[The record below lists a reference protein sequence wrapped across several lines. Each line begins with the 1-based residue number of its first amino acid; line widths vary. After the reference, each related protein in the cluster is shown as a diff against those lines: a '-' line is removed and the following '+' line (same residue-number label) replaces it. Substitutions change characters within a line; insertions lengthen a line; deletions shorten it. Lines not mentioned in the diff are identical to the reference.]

1 MSFNMPQA
9 ITEGAVRDAFVY
21 GPEHQRAKQTQSNGK
36 TLYYAG
42 AMEKEVAGSTSTV
55 KTYLPS
61 GLGVIIDNG
70 ASAVTRYFHKDHLG
84 SVAAITRED
93 GSLAEP
99 MSYDAFGKRRNLDG
113 TDDPGNTL
121 IGATDNKGYTGHEM
135 LDNVGL
141 IHMNGRVYDP
151 SVARF
156 TAADPI
162 VSRPG
167 DGQSFNRYSY
177 VANNPLKYTDP
188 TGYAQYRPVAD
199 SPRAFNWVG
208 QSCFACAGDWSVF
221 FGANVS
227 YQGSW
232 VVITF
237 ADPSTVVSNGPAPT
251 ENGQAPGNQG
261 GNGDAS
267 PGQPI
272 QLADAGTA
280 WAQYLLADK
289 QTDSDSDSSD
299 KPVPRVE
306 VTGKS
311 EPWSDWLG
319 LGLTAAELGA
329 GTRTFGTNGTLYSVP
344 RGNRSFHSLVGLGT
358 VFKIFGI
365 AALSYGSAT
374 EINDAS
380 KGQGSLKQAGFDLA
394 IGVAGVF
401 FTEVIAVPGSV
412 YSLSSYYY
420 NYYNPAGQP
429 DYNATYLQLL
439 NAAEGGGN

>member
-1 MSFNMPQA
+1 LNHFGCVQG
-9 ITEGAVRDAFVY
+9 EWRHAVLFKCGR
-21 GPEHQRAKQTQSNGK
+21 GK

-42 AMEKEVAGSTSTV
+42 AMEKEIVSGASTV

-84 SVAAITRED
+84 SVTAITRED

-99 MSYDAFGKRRNLDG
+99 MSYDPFGKRRNIDG
-113 TDDPGNTL
+113 SDDPGNSL
-121 IGATDNKGYTGHEM
+121 SGATDNKGYTGHET
-135 LDNVGL
+135 LDNIGL

-151 SVARF
+151 TVARF
-156 TAADPI
+156 TSADPI

-177 VANNPLKYTDP
+177 VTNNPLKYTDP
-188 TGYAQYRPVAD
+188 TGYAQYRPVSD

-237 ADPSTVVSNGPAPT
+237 ADPSIVNPQSPAPT
-251 ENGQAPGNQG
+251 ENQQAPGNQG

-272 QLADAGTA
+272 QLADLGTA
-280 WAQYLLADK
+280 WAQYLLEDK
-289 QTDSDSDSSD
+289 QTDSDSDSNG

-306 VTGKS
+306 VTSKL
-311 EPWSDWLG
+311 EPWIDWLG

-329 GTRTFGTNGTLYSVP
+329 GTRTFGTNWNLYP
-344 RGNRSFHSLVGLGT
+344 RPMGNQYFRSLIGLGNAFKGFG
-358 VFKIFGI
+358 VFTLAFSI
-365 AALSYGSAT
+365 GS
-374 EINDAS
+374 EFDDAS
-380 KGQGSLKQAGFDLA
+380 EGRSSFKKLGVDLA
-394 IGVAGVF
+394 IGAAGVA
-401 FTEVIAVPGSV
+401 TPILAVPGSV

-429 DYNATYLQLL
+429 DYNATYLRLL
-439 NAAEGGGN
+439 NAAEGGGG